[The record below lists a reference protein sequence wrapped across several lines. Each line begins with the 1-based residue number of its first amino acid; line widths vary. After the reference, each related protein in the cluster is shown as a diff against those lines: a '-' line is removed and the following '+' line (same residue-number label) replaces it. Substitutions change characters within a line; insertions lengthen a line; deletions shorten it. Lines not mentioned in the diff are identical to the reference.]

1 MLTKKDLKLIAEL
14 YNESRKE
21 FARGFGQLR
30 EEMSQLREEMS
41 QLREEIKDRI
51 YKSEDKILKELADMR
66 DELII
71 TSGYSDR
78 LENHEERIESLEKQ
92 VLIQ

>member
-1 MLTKKDLKLIAEL
+1 MLSKKDLQLIAEL

-21 FARGFGQLR
+21 FTRGFGQLR
-30 EEMSQLREEMS
+30 EEMG

-66 DELII
+66 DELTI

-78 LENHEERIESLEKQ
+78 LENHEERIEILEKQ

>member
-21 FARGFGQLR
+21 FARGFG
-30 EEMSQLREEMS
+30 QLREEMS

>member
-21 FARGFGQLR
+21 FARGFGQLK
-30 EEMSQLREEMS
+30 EEMS

>member
-1 MLTKKDLKLIAEL
+1 MLSKKDLQLIAEL

-21 FARGFGQLR
+21 FTRGFG
-30 EEMSQLREEMS
+30 QLREEMS

-66 DELII
+66 DELTI

-78 LENHEERIESLEKQ
+78 LENHEERIEILEKQ